1 MDRIFPEAI
10 IPPLA
15 LTFQIVL
22 KMVVLHIYIY
32 MYKTGVCVCA
42 HTRQFISLRFYCR

>member
-10 IPPLA
+10 IPPPA

-22 KMVVLHIYIY
+22 KDGGFTYIYI
-32 MYKTGVCVCA
+32 YKTGVCVCA